1 MLTIT
6 AISTVGIIFK
16 SDAYVPLAT
25 ALTAIPVA
33 FTSLETLNKKKMR
46 WEDQP

>member
-6 AISTVGIIFK
+6 AISTIGIILK

-33 FTSLETLNKKKMR
+33 FTSLETLNKKKRM
-46 WEDQP
+46 EEGS